1 MIYDIVY
8 SITAHENF
16 NILNQLID
24 NILKF
29 NKEYNVL
36 ICLNLNKY
44 IPALINNIIDN
55 KPVAIQ

>member
-29 NKEYNVL
+29 NKEYKSK
-36 ICLNLNKY
+36 NL
-44 IPALINNIIDN
+44 L
-55 KPVAIQ
+55 